1 MRELDPI
8 RLRIDSEHYQ
18 ERFRINQEKLT
29 EFGSVP
35 LVDMVSQPVLTG
47 HTPSTKVDS
56 YYEGEISFIKT
67 DNLRAFEI
75 TGQFADDLSESG
87 NEVIR
92 RSALK
97 EGDLVVTIIGATHD
111 IVGRAALIAK
121 GDLPANINQNIA
133 LIRLKKS
140 FSPEFLSVYLNSEVG
155 KLALWYLARQTEQV
169 NLNCREVEQ
178 VLVPR
183 VSNDFVRYIEV
194 AYKSATVLRDGAR
207 TEFAKAQN
215 ALLDELDLSDWCPVR
230 QSESERN
237 FSDVWSAGR
246 MDAEYYQPKYDDI
259 VDAIKGYTGG
269 WDTLGNLVSLKDSN
283 FKPDADT
290 EYKYIELANI
300 SGNSEISD
308 CMVAQ
313 GSDLPSRARRK
324 VSSGDVIVSSIEGSL
339 DSIAMIGDGYDGA
352 LSSTGFHVVHSQT
365 LNSET
370 LLVLLK
376 SMVGQLQLKK
386 GCSGTILTAISKDEL
401 RKVVLPLVSDETQA
415 EIRRKVAES
424 AALGRQSRELLER
437 AKRAVEIAIEQD
449 EAMAV
454 AWLESAVAA
463 AYGWDADLS
472 DEQVLERLLTL
483 NLERYEEE
491 GEAG

>member
-339 DSIAMIGDGYDGA
+339 DSIAMIGDEYDGA

-463 AYGWDADLS
+463 ADAD
-472 DEQVLERLLTL
+472 
-483 NLERYEEE
+483 
-491 GEAG
+491 